1 MGILLALQPLNSP
14 DLHLIERCFGRL
26 EAFLGDY
33 DCNSSS
39 KQAKQMAKEH
49 IKVIWQQDEEMRRF
63 MEEHLD
69 PEYFIKVADKCLKA
83 GGNNNFT
90 A

>member
-1 MGILLALQPLNSP
+1 
-14 DLHLIERCFGRL
+14 
-26 EAFLGDY
+26 
-33 DCNSSS
+33 
-39 KQAKQMAKEH
+39 MAKEH